1 MHNFVTAKFCHQINQ
16 ANCICIHFPGT
27 RFCTSR
33 GTSGNILFPIPSL
46 KLKKTKSGM
55 NLTAE
60 FECYILFYVDI
71 SFTIL
76 NMEVAKC
83 FYI

>member
-16 ANCICIHFPGT
+16 ANCICIHFPGHD
-27 RFCTSR
+27 FVQA
-33 GTSGNILFPIPSL
+33 GGPVVILFPIPSL
-46 KLKKTKSGM
+46 KLKKTKAGM

-60 FECYILFYVDI
+60 FECYILRCVDI

>member
-1 MHNFVTAKFCHQINQ
+1 MYLYP
-16 ANCICIHFPGT
+16 FPWDT
-27 RFCTSR
+27 ILYKQ

-60 FECYILFYVDI
+60 FECYILFCVDV
-71 SFTIL
+71 SFTML